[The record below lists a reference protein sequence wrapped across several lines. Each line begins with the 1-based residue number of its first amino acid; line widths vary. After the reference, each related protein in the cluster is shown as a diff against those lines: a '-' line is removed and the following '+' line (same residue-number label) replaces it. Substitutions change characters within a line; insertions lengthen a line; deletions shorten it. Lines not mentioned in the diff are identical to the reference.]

1 MRMIVLSLFLLLS
14 VPALA
19 RAQEAAW
26 LSPVIGEGY
35 GVQVKEG
42 RTTDK
47 ELEKI
52 KAAGLSYV
60 RFVLPWGEVEKGQG
74 SFVWGYFETFIKR
87 LRAHGLKAVIVLGGG
102 HPHYTG
108 FMTAPEG
115 NLDQTDKYLMAPA
128 SPVAVEAF
136 ARYAAKT
143 VAHFDGQDI
152 IWEIWNE
159 PDSDRFWAPKA
170 DAKAYSQL
178 AEAACRA
185 IRKASPKAP
194 IIGPAMAEM
203 AGQWGFVRAGFLGA
217 VLRSPAAQCFDA
229 LSMHPYRDGEK
240 PPETVL
246 KAYDRFHAFVRHF
259 AHQGSKTWPVM
270 ATEWGFTLT
279 DTSEAEQAAFLLRS
293 YLLNTLSG
301 VPVSIW
307 YEWRDARSG
316 QGDPEAHFGLLTLQG
331 KEKEAYRAL
340 RAFLP
345 PLKGARIEERVSL
358 GQQDDFL
365 LKIKHADGKRSLVFW
380 TAREK
385 PNSQIVVRGCSSG
398 PDGQE
403 WDLTPMPQR
412 VACDGALSALTVQR
426 VQRAP

>member
-1 MRMIVLSLFLLLS
+1 MRVIALMLFLS
-14 VPALA
+14 MALPVL
-19 RAQEAAW
+19 AQAAEAAW
-26 LSPVIGEGY
+26 LSPVIGDGY

-102 HPHYTG
+102 HPNYTG
-108 FMTAPEG
+108 FINAPEG
-115 NLDQTDKYLMAPA
+115 NLDQTDKYLMAPF
-128 SPVAVEAF
+128 SPVAIDAF
-136 ARYAAKT
+136 ARYTAKT
-143 VAHFDGQDI
+143 VSHFDGPDI

-170 DAKAYSQL
+170 DAQAYSRL
-178 AEAACRA
+178 AEAACLAMREV
-185 IRKASPKAP
+185 SPNAH

-203 AGQWGFVRAGFLGA
+203 AGQWGFVRAGFLGE
-217 VLRSPAAQCFDA
+217 VLRSSAAQCFDA

-246 KAYDRFHAFVRHF
+246 RAYDRFHAFVRHF
-259 AHQGSKTWPVM
+259 APQGSKKWPVM

-279 DTSEAEQAAFLLRS
+279 DTSEEEQAAFLLRS

-307 YEWRDARSG
+307 YEWRDARRG
-316 QGDPEAHFGLLTLQG
+316 ENDPEAHFGLLTLQG

-340 RAFLP
+340 REFLP

-365 LKIKHADGKRSLVFW
+365 LKIKRVDGKPSLVFW

-385 PNSQIVVRGCSSG
+385 PNSIIVVRGCSSDA
-398 PDGQE
+398 DGQE
-403 WDLTPMPQR
+403 WGLTPMPQR
-412 VACDGALSALTVQR
+412 VDCDGDLSAFTVKR

>member
-1 MRMIVLSLFLLLS
+1 MRLVAFVFFLLGLS
-14 VPALA
+14 VAA
-19 RAQEAAW
+19 WADDTAW
-26 LSPVIGEGY
+26 LSPVIGDGY

-42 RTTDK
+42 RTSDK

-87 LRAHGLKAVIVLGGG
+87 LREHGLKAVIVLGGG
-102 HPHYTG
+102 HPNYTG
-108 FMTAPEG
+108 FIQAPED
-115 NLDQTDKYLMAPA
+115 NLDQTDRYLMAPD
-128 SPVAVEAF
+128 SPVAVESF

-143 VAHFDGQDI
+143 VSHFDGQDI

-170 DAKAYSQL
+170 DAQAYSRL
-178 AEAACRA
+178 AEAACLA
-185 IRKASPKAP
+185 MRKASPNAH
-194 IIGPAMAEM
+194 IIGPATAEM
-203 AGQWGFVRAGFLGA
+203 AGQWGFVRVGFLGE

-240 PPETVL
+240 PPEKVL
-246 KAYDRFHAFVRHF
+246 KAYDRFYAFVRHF
-259 AHQGSKTWPVM
+259 APKGSKKWPVM

-279 DTSEAEQAAFLLRS
+279 DTSEEEQAAFLLRS
-293 YLLNTLSG
+293 FLLNSLSG

-316 QGDPEAHFGLLTLQG
+316 EDDPEAHFGLLTLQG
-331 KEKEAYRAL
+331 KEKVAYRAL
-340 RAFLP
+340 QDFLP

-358 GQQDDFL
+358 GQEDDFL
-365 LKIKHADGKRSLVFW
+365 LKIKRVNGRKSLVFW

-385 PNSQIVVRGCSSG
+385 LDSKIVVRGCSKDK
-398 PDGQE
+398 DGQE
-403 WDLTPMPQR
+403 WGLTPMPQR
-412 VACDGALSALTVQR
+412 VDCDGGLPAFTVQR
-426 VQRAP
+426 VQRVP